1 MTSENQH
8 KIYLESLKI
17 TSDCLND
24 PIIILDIFGD
34 IKYTSKSLYK
44 WLGVTNLELVDKNI
58 FEPDLPRFIALYH
71 KCQSEIKIQHAE
83 LTKLKERKV
92 FLESSRYEDSA
103 TALFVTKTPILD
115 NENNF
120 LFLHIRFKQFTVA
133 RVANLAYKFYGVK
146 GFPTRAKDF
155 EKYELTRMQSL
166 VLYMY
171 ARNYS
176 YTEVADLLT
185 RFGFKISPSAVNKQ
199 LNNLKKIFGVSGHE
213 QLKDMSLKLGYDVAI
228 PAEFIP
234 EGSHDITG
242 DIFELW
248 VC

>member
-1 MTSENQH
+1 M
-8 KIYLESLKI
+8 
-17 TSDCLND
+17 
-24 PIIILDIFGD
+24 
-34 IKYTSKSLYK
+34 
-44 WLGVTNLELVDKNI
+44 
-58 FEPDLPRFIALYH
+58 
-71 KCQSEIKIQHAE
+71 
-83 LTKLKERKV
+83 
-92 FLESSRYEDSA
+92 FLESSRSEDSA

-120 LFLHIRFKQFTVA
+120 LFLHVRFKHFTIA

-199 LNNLKKIFGVSGHE
+199 LNNLKRIFGVSGHE